1 MSTPQAHLYARSL
14 PDWRAP
20 GALLLLSCYELG
32 HQPFALASPL
42 AWLRA
47 AGYAPH
53 AVDTAVESLPDAA
66 IEKALFVAIS
76 VPMHTAMRL
85 GVTLARRIRKRNP
98 QAHICFFGHYA
109 LLNAEYLLHTCADSI
124 IGGEYEAP
132 LVALVQALE
141 AGEPLPKGVCTD
153 PHAHLMRQR
162 FRVPERDLLPPL
174 TRYAHLRIGD
184 RLVPAGYTETTRGCK
199 HTCTHCPITPVY
211 GGRFF
216 AIPLDVVLADV
227 EQQVAAGAQ
236 HITFGDPDFFNG
248 PTHALRVVR
257 ALHAAFPNVTF
268 DATIKVE
275 HLLKHANLLPEL
287 KASGCAFIV
296 SAVESLSDTVLQR
309 LQKGHTRD
317 DAIAV
322 FDLMEEVGI
331 PLRPSFLPFT
341 PWASL
346 DDYLELVEFIHTRGL
361 VPHVDPVQLS
371 IRLLIPPGSPL
382 VDAPDAP
389 MWLGDLDAE
398 AFTYRWTHPDP
409 RMDRLAERVATI
421 VADAAQRGEPPDT
434 TFDRIRATAY
444 EIAGRPL
451 EEDDP
456 ETHQRFPV
464 VPGLTE
470 AWYC

>member
-1 MSTPQAHLYARSL
+1 MSTNPVSPPARLSQN
-14 PDWRAP
+14 WRAP
-20 GALLLLSCYELG
+20 GAVLLLSCYELG

-47 AGYAPH
+47 AGYAPR
-53 AVDTAVESLPDAA
+53 AVDTAVEPLPDAY
-66 IEKALFVAIS
+66 IEEALFVAIS

-85 GVTLARRIRKRNP
+85 GVSLARRVRAVNP

-109 LLNAEYLLHTCADSI
+109 LLNAEHLLATCADSV
-124 IGGEYEAP
+124 IGGEYETP

-141 AGEPLPKGVCTD
+141 AGETPPAAVRTT
-153 PHAHLMRQR
+153 PQAHLVRQPFLR
-162 FRVPERDLLPPL
+162 PERTSLPPL
-174 TRYAHLRIGD
+174 TRYAHLRVGD
-184 RLVPAGYTETTRGCK
+184 RLVPAGYTEATRGCK

-216 AIPLDVVLADV
+216 AVPVDVVLADI
-227 EQQVAAGAQ
+227 EQQVAAGAR

-248 PTHALRVVR
+248 PTHALRIVR
-257 ALHAAFPNVTF
+257 ALHAAFPDVTF

-275 HLLKHANLLPEL
+275 HLLKHAALLPEL
-287 KASGCAFIV
+287 RAAGCAFIV
-296 SAVESLSDTVLQR
+296 SAVESLSDVVLAR
-309 LQKGHTRD
+309 LQKGHTRAD
-317 DAIAV
+317 VFAV

-346 DDYLELVEFIHTRGL
+346 DDYIELVEFIHRRGL

-382 VDAPDAP
+382 IQAPDAAL
-389 MWLGDLDAE
+389 WLGELDAD

-409 RMDRLAERVATI
+409 RMDALAERVSA
-421 VADAAQRGEPPDT
+421 VVQQAAQTGEPAEA
-434 TFDRIRATAY
+434 TFARIRALAY
-444 EIAGRPL
+444 ETAGRPL

>member
-1 MSTPQAHLYARSL
+1 MTQTTPAFPARQSQT
-14 PDWRAP
+14 WRTP
-20 GALLLLSCYELG
+20 GAIVLLSCYELG
-32 HQPFALASPL
+32 HQPLTLASPL
-42 AWLRA
+42 AWLQA
-47 AGYAPH
+47 AGYAPR
-53 AVDTAVESLPDAA
+53 AVDTAVEPLPDAFIDEA
-66 IEKALFVAIS
+66 RLVAIS

-85 GVTLARRIRKRNP
+85 GVALAQRVRKRNP
-98 QAHICFFGHYA
+98 HAHICFFGHYA
-109 LLNAEYLLHTCADSI
+109 LLNADYLLRTCADSV

-132 LVALVQALE
+132 LVAIVQALE
-141 AGEPLPKGVCTD
+141 AGEPLPDSVCTQPR
-153 PHAHLMRQR
+153 PHLRRQQFLTPHR
-162 FRVPERDLLPPL
+162 ASLPAL
-174 TRYAHLRIGD
+174 NHYAHLRIGNQ
-184 RLVPAGYTETTRGCK
+184 LVPAGYTETTRGCK

-216 AIPLDVVLADV
+216 AVPVDVVLADI
-227 EQQVAAGAQ
+227 EQQVAAGAE

-257 ALHAAFPNVTF
+257 ALHAAFPHVTF

-275 HLLKHANLLPEL
+275 HLLKHAALLPEL
-287 KASGCAFIV
+287 RDAGCAFIV

-309 LQKGHTRD
+309 LQKGHTRAD
-317 DAIAV
+317 VFAV

-346 DDYLELVEFIHTRGL
+346 DDYIELVEFIQQRGL

-382 VDAPDAP
+382 VNAPDADK
-389 MWLGDLDAE
+389 WLGDLDAE
-398 AFTYRWTHPDP
+398 AFTYCWTHPDP
-409 RMDRLAERVATI
+409 RMDTLAERVAAL
-421 VADAAQRGEPPDT
+421 VAEAAQEGEAPYA
-434 TFDRIRATAY
+434 TFARIRRLAY
-444 EIAGRPL
+444 ETAGRPL